1 MNLNKKKLATFRKK
15 LLEEKARLEKE
26 LREIEVG
33 DLHHSQSEVSGE
45 NSYEDHFADS
55 GTATF
60 ERERDLSL
68 ERNAKDILTRVKQA
82 LDRIENGAY
91 GICTSCGKD
100 IDTARLEALPYADL
114 CIACKKKEE
123 ESW

>member
-1 MNLNKKKLATFRKK
+1 MDKKKVASFKK
-15 LLEEKARLEKE
+15 NLSEEKVRLEKE

-33 DLHHSQSEVSGE
+33 NLNQSQSETSGE

-68 ERNAKDILTRVKQA
+68 DRNARDILARVRQA
-82 LDRIENGAY
+82 LDRIENGTY
-91 GICTSCGKD
+91 GICTHCGKE
-100 IDTARLEALPYADL
+100 IDLARLEALPYADL
-114 CIACKKKEE
+114 CIVCKKKEE
-123 ESW
+123 GW

>member
-1 MNLNKKKLATFRKK
+1 MDKKKLASFKK
-15 LLEEKARLEKE
+15 NLSEEKVRLEKE

-33 DLHHSQSEVSGE
+33 NLNQSQSETSGE

-68 ERNAKDILTRVKQA
+68 DRNARDILARVRQA
-82 LDRIENGAY
+82 LDRIENGTY
-91 GICTSCGKD
+91 GICTHCGKE
-100 IDTARLEALPYADL
+100 IDLARLEALPYADL
-114 CIACKKKEE
+114 CIVCKKKEE
-123 ESW
+123 GW

>member
-1 MNLNKKKLATFRKK
+1 MDKKKLASFKK
-15 LLEEKARLEKE
+15 NLLEEKVRLEKE

-33 DLHHSQSEVSGE
+33 NLNQSQSETSGE

-68 ERNAKDILTRVKQA
+68 DRNARDILARVKQA
-82 LDRIENGAY
+82 LDRIENETY
-91 GICTSCGKD
+91 GICTCCGKE
-100 IDTARLEALPYADL
+100 IDLARLEALPYADL
-114 CIACKKKEE
+114 CIVCKKKEE
-123 ESW
+123 GW

>member
-1 MNLNKKKLATFRKK
+1 MDKKKVASFKK
-15 LLEEKARLEKE
+15 NLSEEKVRLEKE

-33 DLHHSQSEVSGE
+33 NLNQSQSVTSGE

-68 ERNAKDILTRVKQA
+68 DRNARDILARVRQA
-82 LDRIENGAY
+82 LDRIENGTY
-91 GICTSCGKD
+91 GICTHCGKE
-100 IDTARLEALPYADL
+100 IDLARLEALPYADL
-114 CIACKKKEE
+114 CIVCKKKEE
-123 ESW
+123 GW